1 MDFEDPLDYL
11 RRTKDGREVFC
22 QTLTTTLLVGG
33 RYPKW
38 GTENRLTDAGTVFFQ
53 ALDGLSFGTQS
64 WSSTPVFI
72 DEITMPK
79 RHDDELSASPDWTLI
94 FEDRIWII
102 ELKTERGSY
111 RANQL
116 PHYLD
121 MASHHYPGRVI
132 DVTYLTGPLTK
143 PAPRL
148 REGQRYVHL
157 TWDAVLPLY
166 ARAWGDMPDPRIR
179 RYLEVLEQALGA
191 LSTPWNDW
199 RTQFADTT
207 PAPTTPD
214 PMADA
219 LQLVDATASDHQQ
232 RALEYAAQGAQDLH
246 DLRLEI
252 RGLLRAEPEGSLRRH
267 VQPWVWTPR
276 SLGRPLTEAGR
287 EHGME
292 LRVSFYRNPIN

>member
-1 MDFEDPLDYL
+1 
-11 RRTKDGREVFC
+11 
-22 QTLTTTLLVGG
+22 
-33 RYPKW
+33 
-38 GTENRLTDAGTVFFQ
+38 
-53 ALDGLSFGTQS
+53 
-64 WSSTPVFI
+64 
-72 DEITMPK
+72 MPK

-121 MASHHYPGRVI
+121 MAFHHYPGRVI

-148 REGQRYVHL
+148 RERQRYVHL
-157 TWDAVLPLY
+157 SWDAVLPLY

-207 PAPTTPD
+207 PAPTTLD
-214 PMADA
+214 PM
-219 LQLVDATASDHQQ
+219 LCS
-232 RALEYAAQGAQDLH
+232 
-246 DLRLEI
+246 
-252 RGLLRAEPEGSLRRH
+252 S
-267 VQPWVWTPR
+267 WTPQRPTTSNEPSSTPPRAHRTSTTYGSR
-276 SLGRPLTEAGR
+276 SAGFSAPSQRVHPGGTSSPGCGRR
-287 EHGME
+287 S
-292 LRVSFYRNPIN
+292 RSVSR